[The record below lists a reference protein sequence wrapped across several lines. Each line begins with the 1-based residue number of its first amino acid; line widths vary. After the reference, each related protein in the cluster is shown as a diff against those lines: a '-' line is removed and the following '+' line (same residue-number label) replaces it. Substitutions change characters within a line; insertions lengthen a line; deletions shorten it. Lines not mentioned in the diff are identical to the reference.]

1 MFALNDLRERAWRLE
16 ACHALEWPSIGEFV
30 VRFPTLILATL
41 PLVLGAVKPATA
53 QTLPARPVPL
63 NDPVQGGS
71 WKDGE
76 LVLGKT
82 TLAGARRMLAPG
94 DTGTS
99 VGGGTKMA
107 DSRAWEIGGVTLRP
121 RWELDPGKGYYQL
134 FFDENERLIFALDRT
149 SRPEISRID
158 LLARYPRALRV
169 QQSDSYDQFQVDV
182 QPCVTLTALID
193 RKRDHVLQF
202 GYAWTCRTRS
212 LAGIEGRSPAD
223 HGTIGEGS
231 R

>member
-1 MFALNDLRERAWRLE
+1 MHHQLFALA
-16 ACHALEWPSIGEFV
+16 A
-30 VRFPTLILATL
+30 L
-41 PLVLGAVKPATA
+41 PLLLSTVPALRG
-53 QTLPARPVPL
+53 QTLPARPAPL
-63 NDPVQGGS
+63 NEPVPSGS

-76 LVLGKT
+76 LVLGRT

-94 DTGTS
+94 DTATSLIGTRRL
-99 VGGGTKMA
+99 A

-121 RWELDPGKGYYQL
+121 RWELDPGKGYYKL

-149 SRPEISRID
+149 SRPEISRIE

-169 QQSDSYDQFQVDV
+169 QESDSYDQFQVDV

-193 RKRDHVLQF
+193 RERDHVLQF
-202 GYAWTCRTRS
+202 GYAWTCRTKS
-212 LAGIEGRSPAD
+212 LARTDGRSPAD
-223 HGTIGEGS
+223 RGDTHGGN

>member
-1 MFALNDLRERAWRLE
+1 M
-16 ACHALEWPSIGEFV
+16 H
-30 VRFPTLILATL
+30 FPAAILAAL
-41 PLVLGAVKPATA
+41 PLLVALVNPSPA
-53 QTLPARPVPL
+53 QTIPARPVPL
-63 NDPVQGGS
+63 NDPVRGGS

-76 LVLGKT
+76 LMLGKT
-82 TLAGARRMLAPG
+82 TLAGARRMLASG
-94 DTGTS
+94 DRATAAGKPKELS
-99 VGGGTKMA
+99 

-121 RWELDPGKGYYQL
+121 RWQLDPGKGYYLL

-149 SRPEISRID
+149 SRPEISRIE

-193 RKRDHVLQF
+193 RKQDHVLQF

-212 LAGIEGRSPAD
+212 VAGVDGRTQSGRDDAR
-223 HGTIGEGS
+223 GGS